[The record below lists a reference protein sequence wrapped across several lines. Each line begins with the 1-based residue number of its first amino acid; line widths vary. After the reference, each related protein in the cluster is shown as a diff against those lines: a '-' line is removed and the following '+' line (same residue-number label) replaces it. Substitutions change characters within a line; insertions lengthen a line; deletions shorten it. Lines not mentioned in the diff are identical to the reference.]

1 VTLENSVLDNVK
13 LDVTHFD
20 SFDLENK
27 VMELLVQAG
36 SARSV
41 LLSALREARSG
52 NITQAHRL
60 VEEAK
65 LFISAAHK
73 IQTELIGMDEGSGKI
88 PVSLIL
94 VHAQDHLMNAML
106 IQELASDMIELY
118 RRNPQGD

>member
-1 VTLENSVLDNVK
+1 VTLENSILESVK

-36 SARSV
+36 SARST
-41 LLSALREARSG
+41 LLSALREARND
-52 NITQAHRL
+52 NITQAL
-60 VEEAK
+60 SLIEEAT

-73 IQTELIGMDEGSGKI
+73 IQTELIGMDEGSGKV

>member
-1 VTLENSVLDNVK
+1 MTLENSILESVK

-36 SARSV
+36 SARST
-41 LLSALREARSG
+41 LLSALREARND
-52 NITQAHRL
+52 NITQAL
-60 VEEAK
+60 SLIEEAT

-73 IQTELIGMDEGSGKI
+73 IQTELIGMDEGSGKV

>member
-1 VTLENSVLDNVK
+1 MTLENSILESVK

-36 SARSV
+36 SARST
-41 LLSALREARSG
+41 LLSALREARKD
-52 NITQAHRL
+52 NITQAL
-60 VEEAK
+60 SLIEEAT

-73 IQTELIGMDEGSGKI
+73 IQTELIGMDEGSGKV